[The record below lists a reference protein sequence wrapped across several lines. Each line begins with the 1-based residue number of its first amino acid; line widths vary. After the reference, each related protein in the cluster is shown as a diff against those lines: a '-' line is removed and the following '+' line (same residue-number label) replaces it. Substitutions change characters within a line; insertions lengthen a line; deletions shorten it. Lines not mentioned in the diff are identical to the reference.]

1 MKILFDQGVPVP
13 LRASVAAEV
22 STCFEMDWSALSN
35 GELLAQAESEFDGFV
50 TTDKNLR
57 YQQDLAERKISIFV
71 LPTTRWPLLKAHAVA
86 IGEAIGAMKTGDYI
100 EWALPDST
108 N

>member
-1 MKILFDQGVPVP
+1 MG
-13 LRASVAAEV
+13 
-22 STCFEMDWSALSN
+22 WSALPN

-86 IGEAIGAMKTGDYI
+86 IVEAIGAMKTGDYI

>member
-13 LRASVAAEV
+13 LRASVVAEV
-22 STCFEMDWSALSN
+22 STCFEMGWSALSN

-50 TTDKNLR
+50 TTDQNLR
-57 YQQDLAERKISIFV
+57 YQQDLAGRKIAIFV

>member
-13 LRASVAAEV
+13 LRASVAGEV
-22 STCFEMDWSALSN
+22 STCFEMGWSVLSN
-35 GELLAQAESEFDGFV
+35 GELLAQAEIKFDRFV

-57 YQQDLAERKISIFV
+57 YQQDLAERKIAIFV
-71 LPTTRWPLLKAHAVA
+71 LPTTRWPLLKAHANA
-86 IGEAIGAMKTGDYI
+86 IGKAIISMKTGAYI
-100 EWALPDST
+100 EWALPDPT